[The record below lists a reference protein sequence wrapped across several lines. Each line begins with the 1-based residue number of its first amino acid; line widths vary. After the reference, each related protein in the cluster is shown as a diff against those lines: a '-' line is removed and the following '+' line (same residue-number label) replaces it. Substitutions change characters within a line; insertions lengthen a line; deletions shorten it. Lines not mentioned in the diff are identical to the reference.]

1 MIGRTLEHY
10 RIEAKLGE
18 GGMGIVYKA
27 HDPRLNRPVAI
38 KVLPDAQLQDATAKQ
53 RFIHEAKAA
62 SALNHP
68 GIVTIYDIRRDGDT
82 DFIVMEFING
92 RTLDAIMPVNGMR
105 VDQLLRYAIQIAD
118 ALAAAHASGIIHR
131 DLKPSNVME
140 TQEGRIKVL
149 DFGLAKLLER
159 GERSSHAT
167 TVAAALTEAH
177 SVLGTAAYMSPE
189 QAEGRVL
196 DARSD
201 IFSVGIMLYEMATGV
216 RPFIGESRLSLLAK
230 TVGVEPPPPSARVPS
245 IPLDLDKTILRCL
258 RKEPNRRYQTM
269 ADLKVALED
278 IAEETTTTRPT
289 RAGDASPAKWRWMSV
304 VGVLAVLAA
313 AYAVWQRPTEIE
325 PVPLKITSLTT
336 LAGPELYPS
345 LSPDGSHV
353 AYTWPGRKQDNTDV
367 YVQQIGAG
375 DPLRVTTDPR
385 HDYNPMWSPDG
396 RWIAFLRGDAPTPL
410 ATSVRELRVVA
421 PLGGP
426 ERLVASL
433 RVQELTENPAYVTWC
448 ADSSCVIVSD
458 SLGEQKPDAL
468 FAISI
473 ETGEKQQLTDPQ
485 PPVLAD
491 SNPALSP
498 DGSTLLFIR
507 RTTWSAG
514 ELHTVTLAPKTTKVA
529 EPRHLAVPG
538 VKIDSATWLSNSQV
552 LFATP
557 VLSGTTNLWRVP
569 VDGGAPAR
577 LAYTGEDGTMPTVAR
592 GQSPS
597 FSRMVYVRKLIDDD
611 IWQMTTTAAGR
622 PPTSPPT
629 PAIRSTKQDLH
640 PQLSPDGNRLAYTST
655 RSGFWEIW
663 VSDVDG
669 ANAMQLTDLRAPTG
683 TGVPHWS
690 PDGQAI
696 VFASDA
702 EGQFDIFV
710 VPVGGGKVR
719 NLTAH
724 PAFDHVPA
732 FSRDGKWVYFSS
744 SRSGP
749 FQIWRMPA
757 AGGEPLQVTKDGGFF
772 SQDSTNGGDLYFMP
786 TAGVGAVTPI
796 WRMAASGGPAV
807 KVLDGAVNGAFAV
820 VSRGIYFL
828 DLAGGVRLQFY
839 DFATRRATVVV
850 RDLGPG
856 AEMGGV
862 HASADGRTILF
873 VRRESAVDDLILV
886 DNFR

>member
-1 MIGRTLEHY
+1 
-10 RIEAKLGE
+10 
-18 GGMGIVYKA
+18 MGIVYKA

-38 KVLPDAQLQDATAKQ
+38 KVLPAAQVQDATAKQ

-68 GIVTIYDIRRDGDT
+68 GIVTIHDIRRDGDT
-82 DFIVMEFING
+82 DFIVMEFIAG
-92 RTLDAIMPVNGMR
+92 QTLDALMPVNGMR

-159 GERSSHAT
+159 GDRSSNAT
-167 TVAAALTEAH
+167 TVAAPFTEAH
-177 SVLGTAAYMSPE
+177 LLLGTAAYMSPE
-189 QAEGRVL
+189 QAEGRTL

-216 RPFIGESRLSLLAK
+216 RPFAGESPLSLLAK
-230 TVGVEPPPPSARVPS
+230 TVGEEPTPPSARVPS
-245 IPLDLDKTILRCL
+245 IPLDLEKTILRCL
-258 RKEPNRRYQTM
+258 RKESNRRYQTM

-278 IAEETTTTRPT
+278 IAEETTTTRRK
-289 RAGDASPAKWRWMSV
+289 RAAGVASPATWRWMSG
-304 VGVLAVLAA
+304 VGLLAVLAA
-313 AYAVWQRPTEIE
+313 AYAVWQQQSTIE
-325 PVPLKITSLTT
+325 LAPLKVISLTT
-336 LAGPELYPS
+336 FAGPELYPS
-345 LSPDGSHV
+345 LSPDGNHV
-353 AYTWPGRKQDNTDV
+353 AFTWSGHKQDNTDI

-375 DPLRVTTDPR
+375 DPLRVTTDPH
-385 HDYNPMWSPDG
+385 HDYNPVWSPDG

-410 ATSVRELRVVA
+410 ATSVRELRLVA

-426 ERLVASL
+426 ERMVASL
-433 RVQELTENPAYVTWC
+433 RVQELTEHPAYLTWC

-458 SLGEQKPDAL
+458 SLGERKPDAL

-473 ETGEKQQLTDPQ
+473 DTGEKRQLTDPQ

-491 SNPALSP
+491 SNPALSL

-507 RTTWSAG
+507 RMTWSSG
-514 ELHTVTLAPKTTKVA
+514 ELHTVSLAPRMTVAA
-529 EPRHLAVPG
+529 EPRHIAVPG
-538 VKIDSATWLSNSQV
+538 VKIDTATWLPNSEI
-552 LFATP
+552 LFSTP

-569 VDGGAPAR
+569 GIGGAPTR
-577 LAYTGEDGTMPTVAR
+577 LAYTGEDGTMPTVAP
-592 GQSPS
+592 GQSQS
-597 FSRMVYVRKLIDDD
+597 SSRIVYVRRLIDDN
-611 IWQMTTTAAGR
+611 IWQMTTTAAGL
-622 PPTSPPT
+622 PPGSPPT
-629 PAIRSTKQDLH
+629 AAIRSTKQDIH
-640 PQLSPDGNRLAYTST
+640 PQLSPDGKRLAYTST

-663 VSDVDG
+663 VSDLDG
-669 ANAMQLTDLRAPTG
+669 ANAVQLTYMRAPTG

-690 PDGQAI
+690 PDGHVI

-710 VPVGGGKVR
+710 VPVAGGKVR
-719 NLTAH
+719 NLTTH

-757 AGGEPLQVTKDGGFF
+757 AGGEPVQVTKDGGFF
-772 SQDSTNGGDLYFMP
+772 SQDSSNGADLYFMP
-786 TAGVGAVTPI
+786 TAGVGAITSI
-796 WRMAASGGPAV
+796 WRMPTSGGQAV
-807 KVLDGAVNGAFAV
+807 KMIDGAVNGAFAV
-820 VSRGIYFL
+820 VTRGIYFL
-828 DLAGGVRLQFY
+828 DLAAGVRIQFY
-839 DFATRRATVVV
+839 DFATRRATVVA
-850 RDLGPG
+850 RDLGLG
-856 AEMGGV
+856 AEMGGF

-873 VRRESAVDDLILV
+873 VRRESAVDDLMLV
-886 DNFR
+886 ENFR

>member
-38 KVLPDAQLQDATAKQ
+38 KVLPAAQAQDATAKQ

-68 GIVTIYDIRRDGDT
+68 GIVTIHDIRRDGDT
-82 DFIVMEFING
+82 DFIVMEFIAG
-92 RTLDAIMPVNGMR
+92 QTLDALTPVNGMR
-105 VDQLLRYAIQIAD
+105 VDQLLRYGIQIAD

-159 GERSSHAT
+159 GERSSNVT
-167 TVAAALTEAH
+167 TVAAPRTEAH
-177 SVLGTAAYMSPE
+177 WLLGTAAYMSPE
-189 QAEGRVL
+189 QAEGRTL

-216 RPFIGESRLSLLAK
+216 RPFAGESRLSLLAK
-230 TVGVEPPPPSARVPS
+230 TVGEEPAPPSARVPS
-245 IPLDLDKTILRCL
+245 IPLDLEKTILRCL

-278 IAEETTTTRPT
+278 IAEETTTTRPK
-289 RAGDASPAKWRWMSV
+289 RAGVASPAKWRWLSG
-304 VGVLAVLAA
+304 VGLLAVLAA
-313 AYAVWQRPTEIE
+313 AYSVWQQQSTIAPA
-325 PVPLKITSLTT
+325 PLKVTSLTT
-336 LAGPELYPS
+336 FAGPELYPS
-345 LSPDGSHV
+345 LSPDGNHV
-353 AYTWPGRKQDNTDV
+353 AFTWSGHKQDNTDI

-375 DPLRVTTDPR
+375 DPLRVTTDPH
-385 HDYNPMWSPDG
+385 HDYNPVWSPDG

-410 ATSVRELRVVA
+410 ATSVRELRLVA

-426 ERLVASL
+426 ERMVASL
-433 RVQELTENPAYVTWC
+433 RVQELTEHPAYLTWC

-458 SLGEQKPDAL
+458 SLGERKPDAL

-473 ETGEKQQLTDPQ
+473 DTSEKRQLTNPQ

-491 SNPALSP
+491 SNPALSF

-507 RTTWSAG
+507 RTTWSSG
-514 ELHTVTLAPKTTKVA
+514 ELHTVSLAPKMTMTT
-529 EPRHLAVPG
+529 EPRHIAVSG
-538 VKIDSATWLSNSQV
+538 VKIDTATWLPDSEI
-552 LFATP
+552 LFSTP

-569 VDGGAPAR
+569 AIGGAPTR

-592 GQSPS
+592 GQSQS
-597 FSRMVYVRKLIDDD
+597 SSRMVYVRRLIDDN
-611 IWQMTTTAAGR
+611 IWQMTTTAPGL
-622 PPTSPPT
+622 PPASPPT
-629 PAIRSTKQDLH
+629 AAIRSTKQDIH
-640 PQLSPDGNRLAYTST
+640 PQLSPDGKRLAYTST

-663 VSDVDG
+663 VSDLDG
-669 ANAMQLTDLRAPTG
+669 ANAVQLTDMRAPTG

-690 PDGQAI
+690 PDGHVI
-696 VFASDA
+696 VFASDV

-710 VPVGGGKVR
+710 VPAAGGKVR
-719 NLTAH
+719 NLTSH

-744 SRSGP
+744 SRSGT

-757 AGGEPLQVTKDGGFF
+757 AGGEPVQVTKDGGFF
-772 SQDSTNGGDLYFMP
+772 SQDSPNGADLYFMS
-786 TAGVGAVTPI
+786 TAGVGAITPI
-796 WRMAASGGPAV
+796 WRMPTSGGQAV
-807 KVLDGAVNGAFAV
+807 KVIDGAVNGGFAV
-820 VSRGIYFL
+820 VTRGIYFL
-828 DLAGGVRLQFY
+828 DLVAGVRIQFY
-839 DFATRRATVVV
+839 DFATRRATVVA

-856 AEMGGV
+856 AEMGGF

-873 VRRESAVDDLILV
+873 VRRESAVDDLMLV
-886 DNFR
+886 ENFR